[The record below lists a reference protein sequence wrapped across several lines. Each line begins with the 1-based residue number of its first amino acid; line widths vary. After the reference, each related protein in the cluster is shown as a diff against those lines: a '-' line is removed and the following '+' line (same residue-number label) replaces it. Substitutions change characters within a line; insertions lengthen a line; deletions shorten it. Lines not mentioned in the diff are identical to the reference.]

1 LLSSEFVLPCYTNQE
16 KKKVL
21 VENHT
26 QIGTQE
32 TEDNEQSQE
41 EEEEEGDNSEE
52 IQEEEIPLRRSSR
65 QIQPSTK
72 LKDFVTY
79 SVKFSIQDYI
89 SYDHIT
95 NEHYVFLSSLSLI
108 KEPTTYEVA
117 KIKPKWCRAMNEE
130 LYALEKKIKLERFI
144 IYQKIKNRL
153 DANRYIKLNI
163 IAMVLLNTIKL
174 D

>member
-1 LLSSEFVLPCYTNQE
+1 VNLYCHATLIKRE
-16 KKKVL
+16 KKVL

-41 EEEEEGDNSEE
+41 EEEEEEEGDNLEE

-95 NEHYVFLSSLSLI
+95 NEHYVFFSSLSLI

-117 KIKPKWCRAMNEE
+117 KIKPKWCRAMNKE
-130 LYALEKKIKLERFI
+130 LYALEKKSNLR
-144 IYQKIKNRL
+144 
-153 DANRYIKLNI
+153 D
-163 IAMVLLNTIKL
+163 LLSTKK
-174 D
+174 